1 MAGDLQDANAQG
13 GAQALWNSAQ
23 KSASGD
29 RPFAI
34 LRYAKLKTLGAIRGS
49 GHHMARTI
57 DTPNADPDRRA
68 SNVVLVG
75 SEDPA
80 ADAMALIP
88 KMGRRDPDDKTSKL
102 LRRSNSVLTV
112 EVLMTASP
120 EWWQVA
126 TQLEK
131 DNWVQ
136 QSSEWLAREWGVE
149 NIAHLEMHADEAT
162 PHLTGFIV
170 PLDAEGGLNARAFI
184 GGKASKARPGS
195 SLLSGHQTRYA
206 ESVENLGLR
215 RGRLGSA
222 ATHETVQSYY
232 KRAQHVT
239 DELTVPEIG
248 TPPLVGRENWAK
260 ETQDRIKAAFEGIA
274 VQAAERA
281 VEARKAS
288 AAGKTA
294 DKAHDA
300 AEAAKAARRA
310 LSDRCREL
318 DITTVISDLGFE
330 FDKSDKRWKI
340 GPAGARDHRI
350 ELEGQDAQGTAAGNK
365 WRCAVLQGGG
375 RGAIDLVKSVQGTDF
390 NGALAYLAKRYGLEA
405 TAAESVSDRM
415 HKAEARVKRA
425 VETRPPFQLPENAPE
440 RWKEVRTHLVSVRG
454 IDPEVLDQAHAA
466 GDVYAQEKAGKFGP
480 MINAVFVCRDE
491 KGEPT
496 GAEIKAIKPSKDGS
510 YYSAAAAGT
519 DKKAG
524 GFRAGVRDLAKAA
537 RVVVV
542 ESAIDA
548 LSALGWIRRER
559 GYDGPVTVISTA
571 GDGSLP
577 EPMFAA
583 IPETAK
589 KFAGQDANRAGDR
602 QARKM
607 GDDWTRLTPPKP
619 HTDWN
624 DWSQFIRARQDQGSA
639 SSSIQVSSSPDTPSP
654 D

>member
-1 MAGDLQDANAQG
+1 MANDLHEANAQG

-23 KSASGD
+23 KSVSDD

-34 LRYAKLKTLGAIRGS
+34 LRYAKLKTMSAIRGS

-57 DTPNADPDRRA
+57 VTPNADPDRRA

-88 KMGRRDPDDKTSKL
+88 KMGRQDPNDKTSKL

-126 TQLEK
+126 TQPEK
-131 DNWVQ
+131 DSWVQ
-136 QSSEWLAREWGVE
+136 QSSEWLAKEWGVE
-149 NIAHLEMHADEAT
+149 NIAHLEMHGDETT

-184 GGKASKARPGS
+184 GGKASKAVPGS

-206 ESVENLGLR
+206 ESVESLGLR

-248 TPPLVGRENWAK
+248 TPPMVGREGWAK
-260 ETQDRIKAAFEGIA
+260 EAQERIKVAFEEIA
-274 VQAAERA
+274 IQAAERP

-288 AAGKTA
+288 AAAKTA

-300 AEAAKAARRA
+300 AEAAKAARRELA
-310 LSDRCREL
+310 DRCREL
-318 DITTVISDLGFE
+318 DLETVISDLGFE
-330 FDKSDKRWKI
+330 FDEKDDKRWKI

-350 ELEGQDAQGTAAGNK
+350 QLTDNK
-365 WRCAVLQGGG
+365 WRCAVLQKGG

-390 NGALAYLAKRYGLEA
+390 NGALAYLANRYGLEA
-405 TAAESVSDRM
+405 TAADAVNRQMHAAKSSV
-415 HKAEARVKRA
+415 ERA
-425 VETRPPFQLPENAPE
+425 VKERPPFQVPAAAEH
-440 RWKEVRTHLVSVRG
+440 RWQEVQTHLISVRG
-454 IDPEVLDQAHAA
+454 IDPEILDQAHAA

-480 MINAVFVCRDE
+480 MVNAVFVCRDE

-559 GYDGPVTVISTA
+559 NYDGHVTVISTA

-577 EPMFAA
+577 EPVLAA

-624 DWSQFIRARQDQGSA
+624 DWSQSVRTRQDQGSA
-639 SSSIQVSSSPDTPSP
+639 SSSIQVSFSQDTPSP